1 MPHKK
6 GHVPP
11 SSPTDTTFTASSI
24 DMAAAKKKLSS
35 KVRKYGKNPNKIKFT
50 RNNKT
55 GKYTASTTVKKL
67 KKGGQLTQYD

>member
-11 SSPTDTTFTASSI
+11 SHPTDTTFTASST
-24 DMAAAKKKLSS
+24 DMAATQKKLSR
-35 KVRKYGKNPNKIKFT
+35 KVRGYGRNPKNIKWT
-50 RNNKT
+50 RNSKT

-67 KKGGQLTQYD
+67 KKGGLIQHD